1 MDTLITILSIA
12 LGIGYAAIAIA
23 LCISAYKNLRSQPVK
38 EDYEVLYAEAMNTI
52 DALNDSY
59 QERVNELELELWDV
73 KQDAK
78 LTVDEWKAEV
88 ILRSSLQREIYL
100 MKQALNLN

>member
-1 MDTLITILSIA
+1 MDTIITIIA
-12 LGIGYAAIAIA
+12 MGLASWLTAMAMA
-23 LCISAYKNLRSQPVK
+23 MTISAYKNFRSQPVK

-52 DALNDSY
+52 DELHESY
-59 QERVNELELELWDV
+59 QERINELELELWDV

-100 MKQALNLN
+100 MKQALNLD